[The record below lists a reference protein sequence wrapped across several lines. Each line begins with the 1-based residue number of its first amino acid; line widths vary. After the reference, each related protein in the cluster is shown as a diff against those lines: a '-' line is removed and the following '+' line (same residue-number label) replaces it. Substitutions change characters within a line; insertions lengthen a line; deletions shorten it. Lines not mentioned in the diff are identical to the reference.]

1 MEQDVV
7 RARGF
12 LRRGWMPLEPAN
24 SAVRRGFSA
33 AARDEIFGAG
43 RAGELLVPE
52 RVSQAVRRADAAER
66 RAGDQ
71 GADHTM
77 HVADGERARGQRQ
90 ERLEEHVHDLHRR
103 GQRRGTRRRATRL
116 RDDREDNPRSVRA
129 HHRDRRDDVH
139 RLRQLP
145 HRVHQ
150 LAHGAR
156 GGLPQRDCFFAVLRI
171 EARGRQPREVG
182 AWRYGRYGRY
192 GRRRRRRQRRVQHPA
207 GIARPPRLVQV
218 PEETA
223 GEGEGGD
230 RLHGCGA
237 RPELLVPAPGG
248 PVRAHLRREAGH
260 TTKRARGPVRHT
272 QVPRRPLL
280 AGVLGQGLR
289 EHPDAR
295 V

>member
-103 GQRRGTRRRATRL
+103 GQRRGARRCATRL

-129 HHRDRRDDVH
+129 HHRDGCDDVH
-139 RLRQLP
+139 RLRKLP

-156 GGLPQRDCFFAVLRI
+156 GGLPQRDCFSAVLRV
-171 EARGRQPREVG
+171 EARGWQPREVG
-182 AWRYGRYGRY
+182 AHAAR
-192 GRRRRRRQRRVQHPA
+192 GRRRRRRRRRVQHPA
-207 GIARPPRLVQV
+207 GIARVPRLVQV
-218 PEETA
+218 PEEPAGT
-223 GEGEGGD
+223 GEGRDG
-230 RLHGCGA
+230 LHGCGA